1 MSFPPVF
8 KQPPTTS
15 IVDDTTKPRTVTM
28 PQPPTPTNDVPIG
41 VDVPPVVPA
50 PINEQLPTESS
61 YHTPPADSQLLPP
74 TPSLR
79 VGPALPEVSDNMGDI
94 WRSIN
99 NRNISETE
107 KMMNEINYMASSV
120 VDAASS
126 SDGVIGFVRSEI
138 SDAATSSSES
148 VDGIVEDVTIKAL
161 GNAILEG
168 VPGIM
173 SALEA
178 LTDIHPFLR
187 AAFLPF
193 KLIYEQETKRRDNDQ
208 RRTTLFGKIKEVM
221 LVLLELKDIKKNDT
235 TRTTPDN
242 QPVLGRL
249 EAICKTMEKDI
260 KECYNVLNA
269 QERRRLAIKFLRAAN
284 WNKELGLYASRFV
297 KRREELLFALSMRT
311 VNTTEEIK
319 ADVKIMMEMFEKI
332 LTPQEREMGRWI
344 RANGGQQAVLKDDK
358 LCAEMLKQEALVVAS
373 TGIKYE
379 ASGAASSG
387 LVGSADKGKA
397 SANEDPKIAAK
408 AVAALRKQYH
418 DDIQAI
424 IQENLESY
432 SKRFDL
438 GLEDLGQDL
447 GKKIQHE
454 GDRLIRYLRG
464 GPHQRIKD
472 KMIYHVWKDQGW
484 KGSAKTRLL
493 VLALRDY
500 FVERIEHNKFPKISK
515 DVGQRPISSLS
526 LQADDDDDD
535 PETEMIM
542 PLPDEWMASYLQI
555 KRVRYLEQPLDPD
568 SSGFTTISEV
578 NAFTRARPEDWSL
591 PRWVAYWTIG
601 WQIYATQYCVE
612 IEELFGQMVLL
623 KREIAIKMPGNTRYI
638 NAYIDGC
645 WEHVT
650 ALTSSIERYSA
661 EPWLKEKFTGY
672 IQSQETIL
680 MERLDK
686 IQYDID
692 AVETVSLVLRDDR
705 IEGSIFMLLALLMR
719 RHVAKMHLCLKREID
734 WRELLDDMD
743 SVNWVVWAVWIRF
756 LDLKG
761 GRRIHPV
768 SQEFNERCGAEH
780 FKHQEISDL
789 KLIFEWLSCG
799 LFKNY
804 WEWGNWFQLKYFTE
818 NDTTVWTSDTIGEM
832 EPSRLVGILAYTDMP
847 GSKSFPLPLG
857 WEERRTPEGRRY
869 FLDHRTRTWT
879 WLDPRRDSVQTAV
892 VDAAESAAEITP
904 TTDAESLEEHIS
916 IDQMTGGDSNT
927 VQSKPSEAKM
937 SITGTWT
944 GFHWTETQK
953 PFHPMLSFTVRLDNY
968 GDGSESE
975 TTISGDGVD
984 VNGNSF
990 RLSGSINFHRPAENL
1005 VVNFA
1010 RIYTDDGTRMLYNG
1024 CFQPDRGLMTGAF
1037 TEETA
1042 SGSFLFKKVPTSA
1055 IMCARPMVPK
1065 LNAKELW
1072 SFALNAVLNDIRRK
1086 KPNLLYIR
1094 ERMTAIRR
1102 VFEFMYRNND
1112 SLKQVEDAKLIK
1124 TFSVEDMTELM
1135 KLYYWHLRAGDLQ
1148 PSRYTCDGCGG
1159 YLIRSRVICL
1169 DCIGANTVDFCSR
1182 PDCIASE
1189 RVPDRPDRPDIQH
1202 SACHLMVCL
1211 RDLFLLKDYFVMKQR
1226 AKYTLDYARFLY
1238 KDDLSLTL
1246 PLPASPI
1253 ADSPT
1258 SSEAKGKEDL
1268 NVGIQT
1274 SASVILDN
1282 DPTPTPVP
1290 IAPRAPLGLPAL
1302 DTVFLKS
1309 PAGDSSSPD
1318 SPSRDTPTLGPRE
1331 LLSVAV
1337 TPMERIFQDVPWN
1350 CVVCHERVVAP
1361 CWSCVTCQ
1369 NNAWVCDSC
1378 EMITN
1383 ELSPW
1388 DYQKRYRSEVEA
1400 AGGTDD
1406 GSSHTVLHHMV
1417 RLARVNIL
1425 EANPDVN
1432 NITVES
1438 TTTKVSSPLGQWEEV
1453 EKRIQELTARFEA
1466 LNTHV
1471 DQRMKEVEAKLSAGF
1486 ADVLL
1491 ALRGPRS

>member
-8 KQPPTTS
+8 KQPPATS
-15 IVDDTTKPRTVTM
+15 IVEDTTKPRTVTM
-28 PQPPTPTNDVPIG
+28 PQLPTPTNDVPIG
-41 VDVPPVVPA
+41 VDVPLGASALVD
-50 PINEQLPTESS
+50 EQLPTESN
-61 YHTPPADSQLLPP
+61 YHTPPADSKLIPP

-79 VGPALPEVSDNMGDI
+79 VSPALPEVSDNMGDI

-107 KMMNEINYMASSV
+107 KMMNEINYMASGV
-120 VDAASS
+120 ASS
-126 SDGVIGFVRSEI
+126 SDGVIGFVKSEI

-148 VDGIVEDVTIKAL
+148 VDGFVEDVTVKTL

-178 LTDIHPFLR
+178 LTDIHPFLK

-221 LVLLELKDIKKNDT
+221 QVLLDLKDIKKNDT

-249 EAICKTMEKDI
+249 ESICKTMEREI

-319 ADVKIMMEMFEKI
+319 ADMMEMFAKI

-358 LCAEMLKQEALVVAS
+358 LCAEMLKQEALVFTS

-379 ASGAASSG
+379 ASAAASSG
-387 LVGSADKGKA
+387 PVGSADKGRPG
-397 SANEDPKIAAK
+397 ANEDPKIAAK
-408 AVAALRKQYH
+408 AVAALRKEYH

-432 SKRFDL
+432 SKRFDM

-472 KMIYHVWKDQGW
+472 K
-484 KGSAKTRLL
+484 
-493 VLALRDY
+493 
-500 FVERIEHNKFPKISK
+500 
-515 DVGQRPISSLS
+515 
-526 LQADDDDDD
+526 
-535 PETEMIM
+535 
-542 PLPDEWMASYLQI
+542 
-555 KRVRYLEQPLDPD
+555 
-568 SSGFTTISEV
+568 
-578 NAFTRARPEDWSL
+578 
-591 PRWVAYWTIG
+591 
-601 WQIYATQYCVE
+601 
-612 IEELFGQMVLL
+612 
-623 KREIAIKMPGNTRYI
+623 
-638 NAYIDGC
+638 
-645 WEHVT
+645 
-650 ALTSSIERYSA
+650 
-661 EPWLKEKFTGY
+661 
-672 IQSQETIL
+672 
-680 MERLDK
+680 
-686 IQYDID
+686 
-692 AVETVSLVLRDDR
+692 
-705 IEGSIFMLLALLMR
+705 
-719 RHVAKMHLCLKREID
+719 
-734 WRELLDDMD
+734 
-743 SVNWVVWAVWIRF
+743 
-756 LDLKG
+756 
-761 GRRIHPV
+761 
-768 SQEFNERCGAEH
+768 
-780 FKHQEISDL
+780 
-789 KLIFEWLSCG
+789 
-799 LFKNY
+799 FKNY
-804 WEWGNWFQLKYFTE
+804 WEWGNGFQLKYFTE
-818 NDTTVWTSDTIGEM
+818 NDTTVWTSDTIGKM
-832 EPSRLVGILAYTDMP
+832 EPSQLEGILAYTDTH
-847 GSKSFPLPLG
+847 PLPLG
-857 WEERRTPEGRRY
+857 WEERRTPDGRRY
-869 FLDHRTRTWT
+869 FLDYRTRTWI
-879 WLDPRRDSVQTAV
+879 WLDPRRDGAQAAV
-892 VDAAESAAEITP
+892 VDAAERVAEITP
-904 TTDAESLEEHIS
+904 KTDSESLEEHIS
-916 IDQMTGGDSNT
+916 IEQMTGGDSNT
-927 VQSKPSEAKM
+927 VPPKPYEAE
-937 SITGTWT
+937 ITGTWS
-944 GFHWTETQK
+944 GFHWTQTQQ

-968 GDGSESE
+968 GDRSESE
-975 TTISGDGVD
+975 TIISGDGVA
-984 VNGNSF
+984 VQGNSF
-990 RLSGSINFHRPAENL
+990 RLSGTMNSHLPAENP

-1010 RIYTDDGTRMLYNG
+1010 RIYTDDGTQILYHG
-1024 CFQPDRGLMTGAF
+1024 CFQPDRGLMTGTF
-1037 TEETA
+1037 IQENA

-1065 LNAKELW
+1065 LTAKELW

-1102 VFEFMYRNND
+1102 VFEFMYHNND

-1124 TFSVEDMTELM
+1124 TFSVEEMTELL
-1135 KLYYWHLRAGDLQ
+1135 KLYNWYLRAGGLQ
-1148 PSRYTCDGCGG
+1148 PYTYICDGCGG
-1159 YLIRSRVICL
+1159 PLIRSRVICL
-1169 DCIGANTVDFCSR
+1169 DCMAANTVDFCSR
-1182 PDCIASE
+1182 PECIASE
-1189 RVPDRPDRPDIQH
+1189 RVPDRPGRPDIQH

-1211 RDLFLLKDYFVMKQR
+1211 RDLFLLKDYFAMKQR

-1253 ADSPT
+1253 ADSST
-1258 SSEAKGKEDL
+1258 SSEAKGKVDL
-1268 NVGIQT
+1268 NIGIQT

-1309 PAGDSSSPD
+1309 PAGDSSSSD
-1318 SPSRDTPTLGPRE
+1318 SPSPDTPTLAPRE
-1331 LLSVAV
+1331 FLSVAV
-1337 TPMERIFQDVPWN
+1337 TPVERRFQDMPWN

-1378 EMITN
+1378 EKITN

-1388 DYQKRYRSEVEA
+1388 DYQKRYRSEVQA

-1406 GSSHTVLHHMV
+1406 ESSHTVLHHMV
-1417 RLARVNIL
+1417 RLARVNIR

-1432 NITVES
+1432 KITVES

-1471 DQRMKEVEAKLSAGF
+1471 DQRLNEVEAKLSAGF
-1486 ADVLL
+1486 TNVML
-1491 ALRGPRS
+1491 ALRGPRP